1 MLSWCHGRL
10 TSFDVETTWIRLMA
24 EPALPHPCS
33 GAPAA
38 EVMARELLPRP
49 LLVAA
54 ACAVPDLHGGAVG
67 GAGVCHVEAQ
77 AGLAADDG
85 AVCVEGPLL
94 VGAAVAVPDL
104 HPGARGP
111 GVAGDVE
118 ALVAVHLQGAVG
130 QGGPSLV
137 RSAVAVPDRQLCAVG
152 VTGGRDVEAPVGGDP
167 A

>member
-1 MLSWCHGRL
+1 M
-10 TSFDVETTWIRLMA
+10 TFDSRGWPDGLATALQRH
-24 EPALPHPCS
+24 PATRPI
-33 GAPAA
+33 AQ
-38 EVMARELLPRP
+38 ELLPGP
-49 LLVAA
+49 LLIAA
-54 ACAVPDLHGGAVG
+54 ARAGPDLHGGAVG
-67 GAGVCHVEAQ
+67 GAGVGYVEAQ
-77 AGLAADDG
+77 AGFTADDG
-85 AVCVEGPLL
+85 AVRIEAPLL